1 MVKKQEKTAGKTAK
15 ASKTNESVIV
25 NLDLERVFRPDWGA
39 TIQLETLC
47 PEWLSNTELNEM
59 VDALRGLDRTMAQ
72 VVANCLCDCW
82 CGYRI
87 CLTGVKHIDMMLLDF
102 YQRILDTVKTKG
114 AKLEPAF

>member
-1 MVKKQEKTAGKTAK
+1 MAAGKTAK
-15 ASKTNESVIV
+15 ASKADEPVIV
-25 NLDLERVFRPDWGA
+25 NLDMERLFLPDRGA
-39 TIQLETLC
+39 KEQMMMLC
-47 PEWLSNTELNEM
+47 PLWLNDDDLDEM

-72 VVANCLCDCW
+72 VVANSLCDCW

-102 YQRILDTVKTKG
+102 YQRILDTAKTKG